1 MRFLADESVERPV
14 VIRLRDAGYDVS
26 YVSEAHPGAPDDIV
40 LDQATR
46 ELRILLTNDKDFG
59 TLAFLQRR
67 ASAGVV
73 LLRLPRWRSDR
84 KGVRLLRRHPDARLP
99 AAQGIYRRRRGCSA
113 AASIFGPPPSVGADV
128 PCLIQITAWSFNLP
142 TCSQL

>member
-1 MRFLADESVERPV
+1 MRFLADESIEHPV

-46 ELRILLTNDKDFG
+46 ELRILLTNDKAFG

-84 KGVRLLRRHPDARLP
+84 KGVRLLSVIRTQGSRLRRAFTVVEEAAARRRPFPARRHR
-99 AAQGIYRRRRGCSA
+99 
-113 AASIFGPPPSVGADV
+113 
-128 PCLIQITAWSFNLP
+128 
-142 TCSQL
+142 